1 MGDDGKLMFNLKS
14 GVISIG
20 GVVNCLVVDRKSGSR
35 NLSDYLKKVTAF
47 MENGLYCPR
56 QYWQH
61 VKYALGLIRVLDVV
75 LRIIQIDGRVLRS
88 YECVCD
94 EWSRRLKCDIHCVKM
109 ERSEDG
115 LWGPKDIRTNEVLDF
130 QFEETLE
137 AHLSDEFSAK
147 LAQLVEEEKQRR
159 IQRQWEERR
168 EEQRRRAAM
177 PDSARIIQRAWLR
190 LVDRRAEAEALAE
203 SDERIRTALIV
214 IGSYFVGVGGVLAA
228 SFF

>member
-1 MGDDGKLMFNLKS
+1 
-14 GVISIG
+14 
-20 GVVNCLVVDRKSGSR
+20 
-35 NLSDYLKKVTAF
+35 
-47 MENGLYCPR
+47 
-56 QYWQH
+56 
-61 VKYALGLIRVLDVV
+61 
-75 LRIIQIDGRVLRS
+75 
-88 YECVCD
+88 
-94 EWSRRLKCDIHCVKM
+94 M

-137 AHLSDEFSAK
+137 AHLPDEFSAK